1 MVDKDDE
8 TLVLVSDEAL
18 DVGDGATFNTVGNVP
33 SELTTLSNMPIS
45 KETMM
50 GGFQTV
56 SFEEITLHDNLFKVA
71 EKAKANGAKKMVQ
84 VTAKKSYAK
93 VREELEECL
102 TRNKL
107 TRKELFP
114 ACFSKDT

>member
-1 MVDKDDE
+1 MQHRYLPFTIGKQGQYAV
-8 TLVLVSDEAL
+8 
-18 DVGDGATFNTVGNVP
+18 
-33 SELTTLSNMPIS
+33 
-45 KETMM
+45 
-50 GGFQTV
+50 
-56 SFEEITLHDNLFKVA
+56 KVA